1 MASSTSELE
10 LSPLP
15 TKDEADG
22 KPDEVD
28 GKPEE
33 ESTIENV
40 IETRFKQFQN
50 SITKFLVWLR
60 ILLFCVI
67 CFGIVFIAIHN
78 VFAPKDKDV
87 PDEVV
92 KNLYKML
99 EAQSGV
105 NIGSITQQW
114 PKVTN
119 SSSG

>member
-1 MASSTSELE
+1 MASTKSEIE
-10 LSPLP
+10 LSPIP
-15 TKDEADG
+15 TK
-22 KPDEVD
+22 DEVD
-28 GKPEE
+28 GKPEAE
-33 ESTIENV
+33 PTIENV

-50 SITKFLVWLR
+50 SITKLLVWLR

-105 NIGSITQQW
+105 NIGSITHQW
-114 PKVTN
+114 PQVPTRAAAKRHLL
-119 SSSG
+119 

>member
-1 MASSTSELE
+1 MASSKSEIE

-60 ILLFCVI
+60 ILLFLVI
-67 CFGIVFIAIHN
+67 CFGIAFIAIHK

>member
-1 MASSTSELE
+1 MASSKSEIE

-15 TKDEADG
+15 TKDEVDG
-22 KPDEVD
+22 KPDE
-28 GKPEE
+28 
-33 ESTIENV
+33 ENTGDDV
-40 IETRFKQFQN
+40 IQSHLGRIKHFQ
-50 SITKFLVWLR
+50 SVVAQALIWLR
-60 ILLFCVI
+60 IIVVCGIAL
-67 CFGIVFIAIHN
+67 GIVFIVIHN
-78 VFAPKDKDV
+78 MFASNEKDV
-87 PDEVV
+87 PAEVI